1 MAFSAEAKITW
12 KWVTDEKVDYKNWDT
27 DGKYPDPSKQLY
39 AEIGRG
45 GLWENHEKVQNIEH
59 KRPGAYESDEAPKDK
74 TLNWIQWTKSDGG
87 NDHWYAITSPS
98 SAKDKLLTWEKHKA
112 AANDMGAYL
121 ATITTVEEHNFI
133 NDLRIIAKS
142 YDTFFGLKGTKEND
156 TEEKEKEPT
165 GPRFV
170 RANYTGRVLGVPPPI
185 NSTAS
190 TNSPQS
196 GGSYSRISLRN
207 RTRIN

>member
-1 MAFSAEAKITW
+1 MAFSAEAKIKW
-12 KWVTDEKVDYKNWDT
+12 EWVTGETVDYVNWASDFPNASN
-27 DGKYPDPSKQLY
+27 GLY
-39 AEIGRG
+39 GEIANSAIGQ
-45 GLWENHEKVQNIEH
+45 WENHTEKNH
-59 KRPGAYESDEAPKDK
+59 DRPGAYESEKVPKDK
-74 TLNWIQWTKSDGG
+74 TLKWFQWKQSDGG
-87 NDHWYAITSPS
+87 NDHWYAISME
-98 SAKDKLLTWEKHKA
+98 KLTWEKHRT
-112 AANDMGAYL
+112 AANDMGADL
-121 ATITTVEEHNFI
+121 ATITSPEENTFI
-133 NDLRIIAKS
+133 NNLRPDKRK
-142 YDTFFGLKGTKEND
+142 DTFIGLKGTKEND

-170 RANYTGRVLGVPPPI
+170 RGNYTGRVLGVPPPI

>member
-12 KWVTDEKVDYKNWDT
+12 KWVTGETVDYDNWDT
-27 DGKYPDPSKQLY
+27 TGNEGVHPKAKNELY
-39 AEIGRG
+39 AEIAHDFEGQ
-45 GLWENHEKVQNIEH
+45 WQNHEGKNH
-59 KRPGAYESDEAPKDK
+59 GRPGAYESKEAPNDK
-74 TLNWIQWTKSDGG
+74 TLKWIQWKQSDGG
-87 NDHWYAITSPS
+87 NDHWYAISM
-98 SAKDKLLTWEKHKA
+98 KKLTWKKHDA
-112 AANDMGAYL
+112 AASDMGAYL
-121 ATITTVEEHNFI
+121 ATITKVEEQNFI
-133 NDLRIIAKS
+133 NELRRTAKS
-142 YDTFFGLKGTKEND
+142 YDTFIGLYGTKEND
-156 TEEKEKEPT
+156 TKEKEKETEPT

-170 RANYTGRVLGVPPPI
+170 RENYTGRVLGVPPPI